1 MPLQPAWVSTPV
13 TSSNRPR
20 FVETLG
26 LPPSV
31 IGALLAFSLVGIVT
45 PNPVLTVASLAVLP
59 FIIAL
64 PWRPGEPPVLPFVLC
79 FHWLQATVKV
89 FHANLTGADVSDL
102 IIYPQFGQFTDV
114 GTATWLSLTGV
125 LVVAIGMWVAIRSK
139 VPYGEEGL
147 LQKTESISI
156 SRTFVLYLVV
166 TFGLTAL
173 YGSLGYWNPLRQIV
187 NGLVQLKWAA
197 YFLVGYT
204 VLVRREG
211 YIYLVAAFAIEFI
224 SGIGFFS
231 GFKEVIFVT
240 AVTYFAAR
248 SRITIPT
255 VAKIGVLGLVL
266 VVLGAGWTVVKP
278 EYRSALSGGER
289 SQSTVMN
296 DGEQVALLYEM
307 ASSLDGD
314 DLVEGLEPLAER
326 LSYVDFFGYALGY
339 VPGVVSYQNGAQWSA
354 ALKHVL
360 TPRILFPDKPAIVS
374 DSEIT
379 NQFTGLYVAGATEG
393 TSISIGYMGESYVDF
408 GPFWMFVPIFLV
420 GVWRGLMFRFFLRKP
435 EQALA
440 GYAFAVALFTQTYQ
454 LEAATGK
461 LLGSVLMRFIVLAL
475 IFQFVVPRVTAW
487 LQRGE
492 DVEAEDEANALPVR
506 RAWA

>member
-1 MPLQPAWVSTPV
+1 MTPRLALDPSPAVD
-13 TSSNRPR
+13 RPR

-26 LPPSV
+26 LPLSV

-45 PNPVLTVASLAVLP
+45 PNPLLTVASLAVFP
-59 FIIAL
+59 FLIAL

-79 FHWLQATVKV
+79 FHWLQATAKV
-89 FHANLTGADVSDL
+89 FHANLTGADAGDL

-114 GTATWLSLTGV
+114 ETATWLTLAGV

-139 VPYGEEGL
+139 APYGEEGL
-147 LQKTESISI
+147 LQKTELISI
-156 SRTFVLYLVV
+156 SRAFVLYLVV

-187 NGLVQLKWAA
+187 LGLVQLKWAA
-197 YFLVGYT
+197 YFLVGYV

-211 YIYLVAAFAIEFI
+211 YVYLTAAFAIEFI

-248 SRITIPT
+248 SRITIT
-255 VAKIGVLGLVL
+255 TIAKIGVMGVVL

-278 EYRSALSGGER
+278 EYRNALSGGER
-289 SQSTVMN
+289 SQSTVMS
-296 DGEQVALLYEM
+296 DGEQVALLYEL
-307 ASSLDGD
+307 ATNLDGD

-326 LSYVDFFGYALGY
+326 LAYVDFFGYVLGY
-339 VPGVVSYQNGAQWSA
+339 VPEVVPYQNGAQWGA
-354 ALKHVL
+354 AVKHVL
-360 TPRILFPDKPAIVS
+360 TPRILFPNKPAIVS
-374 DSEIT
+374 DSEVT
-379 NQFTGLYVAGATEG
+379 NRFTGLYVAGATEG

-454 LEAATGK
+454 LEVATGK
-461 LLGSVLMRFIVLAL
+461 LLGGVLMRFIVLAL
-475 IFQFVVPRVTAW
+475 IFHFVAPRVVAW
-487 LQRGE
+487 LQKGQAE
-492 DVEAEDEANALPVR
+492 DADVEEPSSLPMR